1 MWSLSKQEE
10 IETHQGPVHCSAL
23 GFKPKAVWLQACP
36 PPSAPTVT
44 VPYKSRSACFREVVP
59 QSTLLLLFWKTVF
72 QLYSPCGSGAN
83 TNFTV
88 LTQCEGSIRG
98 HVRAF
103 AAQSSRFFTETSGK
117 IQLKQR
123 KLGEKV
129 RPLPRQLE
137 SGRRCWGHR
146 KGVGQLLREVRIGS
160 GFSLLKG
167 EGGFGNV
174 SGRK

>member
-1 MWSLSKQEE
+1 MLGTTVNLHGLILIINFKTGNVISKQEE

-23 GFKPKAVWLQACP
+23 GFKPKAIWLQACP
-36 PPSAPTVT
+36 PPSAPTMN
-44 VPYKSRSACFREVVP
+44 VPYKSKSACFREVVP
-59 QSTLLLLFWKTVF
+59 QSTLPLLFWKTVF

-83 TNFTV
+83 TNFTA

-98 HVRAF
+98 LVRAF

-123 KLGEKV
+123 KLGGEKV

-137 SGRRCWGHR
+137 SGRRC
-146 KGVGQLLREVRIGS
+146 
-160 GFSLLKG
+160 
-167 EGGFGNV
+167 
-174 SGRK
+174 